1 MIAAAA
7 KDVAKS
13 AVKAKVAGA
22 AAVPTLILI
31 LILGFFMMG
40 GADNPEPQP
49 ACDPGGAVSGP
60 GITVDLASIPKD
72 IHVTGGWTYAQAQM
86 AATVLLAAKARG
98 GDAYAQQLTLTAAM
112 AESSLTNVNHGDA
125 ARNDTIGLFQQGPEH
140 GSYADRMDP
149 TKATYIYFDRM
160 KRRNPD
166 LHASEPTIIIHNTQ
180 NNADPYHYVKFWP
193 QAGEMMQQL
202 KGARPAGGGDA
213 SAVPVSASGSSSA
226 SASTSA
232 SASSSGGVVTSSKW
246 GLGPVKPVTAKA
258 ADEIGGRFHLK
269 TIGGWRDPKIEKIE
283 PTGHPAGLAADFMI
297 NDIPNGSATGQE
309 IADYVV
315 AHAQELGVKHAI
327 WQQHIFIAARP
338 DAGWKPMEDRGSP
351 TANHMDHVHV
361 SFNGDTSIITSAQ
374 GATMPGPG
382 GGAGVCPG
390 AKGGGPTDTSQV
402 NSQGWAMPIKGATWT
417 SDFGP
422 RSSPGG
428 VGSTYHQGD
437 DLAAA
442 CGTPI
447 FAAHDGTVSNIVW
460 NDPSGGNIVQ
470 VDHGDGHTR
479 SEYLHMTK
487 AGVLVT
493 KGQKVKAGDQ
503 IAKVGNEGHS
513 TGCHLHF
520 QILLDNK
527 LVDPIPIIK
536 KAGLDFGPY
545 KGV

>member
-13 AVKAKVAGA
+13 AVKAKIAGA

-49 ACDPGGAVSGP
+49 ACDPGGAVTGP
-60 GITVDLASIPKD
+60 GITVDPASIPKD
-72 IHVTGGWTYAQAQM
+72 IHVTGGWTYPQAQLG
-86 AATVLLAAKARG
+86 ATVILAAKARG
-98 GDAYAQQLTLTAAM
+98 ADAYAQQLTLAAAM
-112 AESSLTNVNHGDA
+112 AESSLTNVSHGDA

-149 TKATYIYFDRM
+149 TRATYIFFDRM

-166 LHASEPTIIIHNTQ
+166 LHAAEPTIIIHNTQ
-180 NNADPYHYVKFWP
+180 SNADPYHYVTFWA

-202 KGARPAGGGDA
+202 KGARPAGGDA
-213 SAVPVSASGSSSA
+213 SAVPVSASA
-226 SASTSA
+226 SASTTA
-232 SASSSGGVVTSSKW
+232 PDAGGPNTAGKW
-246 GLGPVKPVTAKA
+246 NLGPVKPVTAKA
-258 ADEIGGRFHLK
+258 ADEIGNKFHLK

-283 PTGHPAGLAADFMI
+283 PTGHPAGLAADFMV
-297 NDIPNGSATGQE
+297 NDMLDGSVRGQE
-309 IADYVV
+309 VADYVV
-315 AHAQELGVKHAI
+315 AHAKELGVKHAI
-327 WQQHIFIAARP
+327 WQQHIWIAARP

-361 SFNGDTSIITSAQ
+361 SFNGDTSIITSAD
-374 GATMPGPG
+374 GATTA
-382 GGAGVCPG
+382 GACPG
-390 AKGGGPTDTSQV
+390 AKSGPTDTSQV

-422 RSSPGG
+422 RGSPGG

-487 AGVLVT
+487 PGVLVT

-503 IAKVGNEGHS
+503 IAKVGSEGHS

-520 QILLDNK
+520 QILLDGK